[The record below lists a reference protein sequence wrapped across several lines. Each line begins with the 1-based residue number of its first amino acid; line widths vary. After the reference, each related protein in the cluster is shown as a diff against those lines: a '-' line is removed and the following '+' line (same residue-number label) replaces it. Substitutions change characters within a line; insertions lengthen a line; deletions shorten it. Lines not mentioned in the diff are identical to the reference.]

1 MDRLLSIAAATV
13 ADLSPADTVTVAGQ
27 AGFDGAGIWFDPATW
42 TDATTNE
49 VRRRLDDSGVVAL
62 DVEPVILG
70 ADGDPGDALID
81 AAIGLGARNVLVASR
96 HPDHAATIERF
107 AQLCDRAAP
116 GGITCVLEFLPIF
129 VVNDLAA
136 AASIVTAAGR
146 PNGAILV
153 DSLHLARSGGT
164 VTDVADLMAA
174 SSDLF
179 PYLQIADAPAD
190 APADLYHEAL
200 HGRLLPG
207 DGALPLHELLDA
219 VPDVPLSLELRSAS
233 VREAYPDPLER
244 SAAVLAATRRL
255 VADA

>member
-42 TDATTNE
+42 TDATTKE
-49 VRRRLDDSGVVAL
+49 VRARLDDAGIVAL

-96 HPDHAATIERF
+96 HPDRTATIERF
-107 AQLCDRAAP
+107 GQLCDRAAA

-129 VVNDLAA
+129 VVRSLGDAVAVATAA
-136 AASIVTAAGR
+136 AR
-146 PNGAILV
+146 PNGAVLV
-153 DSLHLARSGGT
+153 DSLHLARSGGS
-164 VTDVADLMAA
+164 VADVAATDPNL
-174 SSDLF
+174 L
-179 PYLQIADAPAD
+179 PYLQIADAPAS
-190 APADLYHEAL
+190 APEDLYYEAV

-207 DGALPLHELLDA
+207 DGALPLRELIEA

-244 SAAVLAATRRL
+244 SVAVLAATRRL
-255 VADA
+255 LAGP